1 MGMLR
6 GLVHPLRRVAKRT
19 VLHGYVGAVRPI
31 GRAWDAWRGQ
41 QRIVVLVY
49 HRVNNQLQ
57 DAVTV
62 GVEQFDEQM
71 RYLKNEYP
79 VVRIEDIVHGRVPKD
94 SARPSIA
101 VTFDDGYLDNYENAV
116 PILERYGVPA
126 AFFVST
132 AMIGSRRGFAHDL
145 RRLGFTLPNMT
156 WDQLRYM
163 RNAGF
168 TIGSHT
174 VTHVNCARTEP
185 AVLRQELQDAL
196 ETIRRELCTQE
207 VFFAYPYG
215 DRDDITPEAMQLVRD
230 VGYAG
235 CLSAYGGYNRGT
247 VDPFDVL
254 RVGVDNKFDRLAFQ
268 ARVEGYQLQWWQL
281 S

>member
-1 MGMLR
+1 MGFLS
-6 GLVHPLRRVAKRT
+6 VCIQPFRRVAKRA
-19 VLHGYVGAVRPI
+19 VLHGYVDVVRPI
-31 GRAWDAWRGQ
+31 GRRLDAWRHQ

-49 HRVNNQLQ
+49 HRVNDQIQ

-62 GVEQFDEQM
+62 GVRQFEEQM
-71 RYLKNEYP
+71 RFLANEYP
-79 VVRIEDIVHGRVPKD
+79 VVRVEDVIHSRVPSD
-94 SARPSIA
+94 EHRPVVV

-116 PILERYGVPA
+116 PILERYKVPA

-132 AMIGSRRGFAHDL
+132 GMIGSRRGFAHDL

-163 RNAGF
+163 RDQGF

-174 VTHVNCARTEP
+174 VTHVNCARTDP
-185 AVLRQELQDAL
+185 DVLRTELRSSL
-196 ETIRRELCTQE
+196 ETLQRELRLSE
-207 VFFAYPYG
+207 VLFAYPYG
-215 DRDDITPEAMQLVRD
+215 DRDDITPEALQLVRE

-235 CLSAYGGYNRGT
+235 CLSAYGGYNRGK

-254 RVGVDNKFDRLAFQ
+254 RVGVDNKFDRLAFR